1 MLSTAA
7 GYLGRYQAGAYEQV
21 WAELRALGAGVREEP
36 VWSEARS
43 VAAETMRRARANV
56 ALLVER
62 LDTLGFRFAARG
74 RSGARPA
81 WTPATAESR
90 ERLATCERM
99 YGALPLSL
107 RAWHAIVGAV
117 DFSGTHPRLNPYC
130 DPKETSGQAAHAAPL
145 VVYPCAEE
153 SIRHIMK
160 ERTRAGATAAEGT
173 RDAADETH
181 TTWVAL
187 ALAPGIVTRGD
198 EECGAESAIPL
209 PDLAA
214 DAAPGWGVWKGV
226 PFVSYLRLCFAW
238 GGFPGLMD
246 AEDPPREE
254 LEYLR
259 RGLMPL

>member
-1 MLSTAA
+1 LGTAA

-21 WAELRALGAGVREEP
+21 WTELRALGAAVREEP
-36 VWSEARS
+36 VWSDARS

-62 LDTLGFRFAARG
+62 LDTLGYCFDTRG

-107 RAWHAIVGAV
+107 RAWYSIVGAV
-117 DFSGTHPRLNPYC
+117 DFSGTHPRLNPC
-130 DPKETSGQAAHAAPL
+130 PDPIEVSGQGAQAAPL
-145 VVYPCAEE
+145 VIYPCAEE
-153 SIRHIMK
+153 SIRHVVKVRM
-160 ERTRAGATAAEGT
+160 RAGVMATQRT
-173 RDAADETH
+173 RDAADEMD

-187 ALAPGIVTRGD
+187 ALAPGTVACGD
-198 EECGAESAIPL
+198 EESGAESAIPL

-214 DAAPGWGVWKGV
+214 DAAPAWGVWKGV
-226 PFVSYLRLCFAW
+226 PFVSYLRLSFAW

-254 LEYLR
+254 LDYLR